1 MFKRLQKQVELMR
14 DDPKKADQI
23 VEIVRAEMGNNLVF
37 AEHAF
42 HIQDGRETVDTLVE
56 KKLIQNVY

>member
-1 MFKRLQKQVELMR
+1 MLLFLFYFIIDYLIYPFIFFL
-14 DDPKKADQI
+14 D
-23 VEIVRAEMGNNLVF
+23 NNLVF

-42 HIQDGRETVDTLVE
+42 QIQDGRETVDTLVE